1 MKNKNFDC
9 VKMTREI
16 RDKLYEENKGKGLK
30 EFADI
35 LVKESH
41 KSLLWKNIEIS
52 YTRESK
58 QFR

>member
-16 RDKLYEENKGKGLK
+16 RDRLYEENTGKGLK

-35 LVKESH
+35 LVKEAH
-41 KSLLWKNIEIS
+41 KSLLWENAT
-52 YTRESK
+52 TRVNSVS
-58 QFR
+58 RTA